1 MLPHAQTDPAA
12 TAALPM
18 MPGTGRP
25 PGEDP
30 GAPTPGQWPTGRLFT
45 AVARR
50 IERDWNA
57 HLAHW
62 DLNHASLPVLYLL
75 AGGPLSQ
82 RDLALSSEVT
92 EQTMSRIL
100 ARLERQ
106 GYVVRRPHDE
116 DRRRHE
122 VHLTDS
128 GRAALLEAGDP
139 GMAEEMTLRGL
150 TDAQVLAL
158 RDLLI
163 VMVSQGSSHGGN
175 GRHPAL
181 DRDEHADV

>member
-1 MLPHAQTDPAA
+1 M
-12 TAALPM
+12 
-18 MPGTGRP
+18 
-25 PGEDP
+25 
-30 GAPTPGQWPTGRLFT
+30 
-45 AVARR
+45 ARR

>member
-1 MLPHAQTDPAA
+1 
-12 TAALPM
+12 M

-25 PGEDP
+25 PGEEP
-30 GAPTPGQWPTGRLFT
+30 GAPTPDQWPTGRLFT

-82 RDLALSSEVT
+82 RDLALASEVT

-106 GYVVRRPHDE
+106 GYVVRRPHVE

-139 GMAEEMTLRGL
+139 SMAEEMTVRGL

-163 VMVSQGSSHGGN
+163 EMVAHGSSHGDN
-175 GRHPAL
+175 GRHAAL
-181 DRDEHADV
+181 DRDAHADA